1 MPAFKTQTT
10 KTLIITGM
18 HRSGTSLTAAFL
30 QSLGVYLG
38 NNLLKGSYAN
48 PQGYFEDVDFLS
60 FQRQLL
66 SSCCPQEERGFPD
79 WGWTESELWDK
90 QQFSRYVEPAKR
102 LVFARQNQSQIWGWK
117 DPRTTLLL
125 DFWRGIVPDVGYVLI
140 YRYPWDVA
148 DSILRL
154 NVPFFRENPDF
165 CLRVWRFYNWHLLD
179 FYKRNRDRCLL
190 VKIDTLLEYPE
201 IFVNFLKSKFQL
213 SLPETTKQNIKPILN
228 SVYKPE
234 LMKALPFNHPL
245 IKLLA
250 KVSSGRYFELLEE
263 LDKVAHLPSKFSG
276 KYLEEDRRSLE
287 YLALQLHQ
295 KSLPLQIT
303 PNSPEFINFISG
315 LVEEYQNLA
324 SNHKAALSKL
334 RETRLQIANLWLS
347 LPTEKLKQAYF
358 SYLGKAHKLILKS
371 GIRDEPI
378 TPKEYRLVRELEEG
392 VAQGFETP
400 KSLQYFLAAML
411 YRRAY
416 RLQINFHRIAV
427 PQWFL
432 NEFLEFIFA
441 MPSYFQ
447 ELGEVES
454 YGDYLENL
462 VDLIQGIIMKNPDS
476 QVWQHIAKWFGDLV
490 NFMPLYFA
498 ERNLKNIYQKRGE
511 ILEYLLKKDGYQ
523 LDYRW
528 PPRPN
533 QRQKIRLGILKV
545 NFAAVAET
553 FTTIPVFEYL
563 DRDKFEVII
572 YVLQVTGEAL
582 EKSCQSR
589 ANKWVKLPEK
599 LPEQVELIRGD
610 NLDILFVGSLV
621 TNAAQ
626 EIILLSL
633 HRLARIQA
641 TYFVSPVTTGIRN
654 MDYYI
659 SGTLTEGLESRSH
672 YSEELITMKGT
683 GFCFNYE
690 LLPQESRRQFSR
702 QELGFFGMP
711 ETRFFEKTGF
721 LDRSSRQELGIP
733 EEATVFASGA
743 NMAKIIPEVRE
754 SWAKILAAVPDAA
767 LLLYPFGGG
776 WSRND
781 SKTAFINN
789 MYARLEKYGVE
800 RRRLAILNS
809 LPSRAEVKEVL
820 KLADVYLDSY
830 PFGGANSLVD
840 PLEVGLAT
848 VTLEGKYLRS
858 RQGAAMLRELGMF
871 DLIARDEE
879 SYLKLSIALGSDRHL
894 REEKGRE
901 IGEKMRRSRPKFRD
915 SRAYSVQM
923 GAIFEELA
931 QRPSP

>member
-1 MPAFKTQTT
+1 MSAFTNQKT

-18 HRSGTSLTAAFL
+18 HRSGTSVTAAFL
-30 QSLGVYLG
+30 QSLGVFIG

-48 PQGYFEDVDFLS
+48 PQGYFEDMDFLS

-66 SSCCPQEERGFPD
+66 SSCCSQEERGFPD
-79 WGWTESELWDK
+79 WGWTESELLNR

-102 LVFARQNQSQIWGWK
+102 LIFARQNQSQIWGWK

-125 DFWRGIVPDVGYVLI
+125 DFWRGIVPDVGYILI

-179 FYKRNRDRCLL
+179 FYQRNRDRSLL
-190 VKIDTLLEYPE
+190 VNINTLLEYPE
-201 IFVNFLKSKFQL
+201 IFVSFLKSKFQL
-213 SLPETTKQNIKPILN
+213 TFPEATERNIKLILN
-228 SVYKPE
+228 SIYKPE
-234 LMKALPFNHPL
+234 LMKTLPFNHPL

-250 KVSSGRYFELLEE
+250 NVSSGRYFELLEE
-263 LDKVAHLPSKFSG
+263 LDKIAHLPSQFSRKYVPRLG
-276 KYLEEDRRSLE
+276 KDSGSDVALAEGQKLEEDRRSLE

-295 KSLPLQIT
+295 ESLPLQIT

-324 SNHKAALSKL
+324 SNYNTALSKL
-334 RETRLQIANLWLS
+334 RETRRQIANLWLF
-347 LPTEKLKQAYF
+347 LPNEKLKQAYF
-358 SYLGKAHKLILKS
+358 SYLGKAHQLILKS

-378 TPKEYRLVRELEEG
+378 TPKEYRFVEELERE
-392 VAQGFETP
+392 VAKGFETT

-411 YRRAY
+411 YLRAEK
-416 RLQINFHRIAV
+416 LPINFNRIAV
-427 PQWFL
+427 SQWFL
-432 NEFLEFIFA
+432 NEFLGFIFS
-441 MPSYFQ
+441 MPTYFQ

-462 VDLIQGIIMKNPDS
+462 VDLIHGIILKNPDS
-476 QVWQHIAKWFGDLV
+476 PVWQHIAKWFGDLV
-490 NFMPLYFA
+490 NFMPLYFT
-498 ERNLKNIYQKRGE
+498 ERNLKNIYQKRGK
-511 ILEYLLKKDGYQ
+511 ILEYLLKKDGHQ
-523 LDYRW
+523 LDYQL
-528 PPRPN
+528 PPRPK

-553 FTTIPVFEYL
+553 FTTIPVFEHL

-572 YVLQVTGEAL
+572 YVLQITGGTL
-582 EKSCQSR
+582 EKYCQSR

-610 NLDILFVGSLV
+610 NLDILFVGSIV

-641 TYFVSPVTTGIRN
+641 TYFASPVTTGIKN

-672 YSEELITMKGT
+672 YSEELITMEGT

-690 LLPQESRRQFSR
+690 LLPQDGMPENRFSR
-702 QELGFFGMP
+702 Q
-711 ETRFFEKTGF
+711 
-721 LDRSSRQELGIP
+721 DLGIP
-733 EEATVFASGA
+733 EGATVFASGA
-743 NMAKIIPEVRE
+743 NVAKIIPEVRE
-754 SWAKILAAVPDAA
+754 SWAKILAAVDNSV
-767 LLLYPFGGG
+767 LLLYPFGSG

-781 SKTAFINN
+781 CQTAFINN

-800 RRRLAILNS
+800 RRRLLVLNS
-809 LPSRAEVKEVL
+809 LPSRVEVKEVL

-830 PFGGANSLVD
+830 PFGGANSLAD

-848 VTLEGKYLRS
+848 VTVEGKYLRS
-858 RQGAAMLRELGMF
+858 RQGAAMLRELGML
-871 DLIARDEE
+871 DLIADSEE
-879 SYLKLSIALGSDRHL
+879 SYIELSVKLGRDRSL
-894 REEKGRE
+894 REAKGRE
-901 IGEKMRRSRPKFRD
+901 IGEKMGRSCPKFRD
-915 SRAYSVQM
+915 SRSYSAQM
-923 GAIFEELA
+923 GAIFEELLGRRSA
-931 QRPSP
+931 

>member
-1 MPAFKTQTT
+1 MPAFTT
-10 KTLIITGM
+10 KTLIVTGM
-18 HRSGTSLTAAFL
+18 HRSGTSLTAAFM

-48 PQGYFEDVDFLS
+48 PKGYFEDVDFLA

-79 WGWTESELWDK
+79 WGWTESELLDK
-90 QQFSRYVEPAKR
+90 QEFFRYVEPAKR
-102 LVFARQNQSQIWGWK
+102 LIFARQNRDRIWGWK

-125 DFWRGIVPDVGYVLI
+125 DFWRGILPDASYVLI

-179 FYKRNRDRCLL
+179 FYKKNRDRCLL
-190 VKIDTLLEYPE
+190 ININTLLEYPE
-201 IFVNFLKSKFQL
+201 IFVSFLKSKFKL
-213 SLPETTKQNIKPILN
+213 SLPETAEPNIKEILN
-228 SVYKPE
+228 SIYRSE
-234 LMKALPFNHPL
+234 LMKVLPFNHPL
-245 IKLLA
+245 VKLLA
-250 KVSSGRYFELLEE
+250 KVSSWRYFELLEE
-263 LDKVAHLPSKFSG
+263 LDKVAHLPSKFSR
-276 KYLEEDRRSLE
+276 KELEEDGRSLE

-295 KSLPLQIT
+295 ESLQLQIT

-324 SNHKAALSKL
+324 SDRNAALSKL
-334 RETRLQIANLWLS
+334 REIRQQIANLWLS
-347 LPTEKLKQAYF
+347 MPKEKLQQAYF

-371 GIRDEPI
+371 GIREEPI
-378 TPKEYRLVRELEEG
+378 APKEYQFVGELEEG

-411 YRRAY
+411 YRRADK
-416 RLQINFHRIAV
+416 LQINFNRIAV

-462 VDLIQGIIMKNPDS
+462 VDLIRGIILKNPDS

-498 ERNLKNIYQKRGE
+498 ERNLKNIYQKRGD
-511 ILEYLLKKDGYQ
+511 ILEFLLKKDGHQ
-523 LDYRW
+523 LDCKL

-533 QRQKIRLGILKV
+533 KRQKIRLGVLKF

-553 FTTIPVFEYL
+553 FTTIPVFEEL
-563 DRDKFEVII
+563 DRDKFEVIV
-572 YVLQVTGEAL
+572 YVLQVTGEGL
-582 EKSCQSR
+582 EKYCQSR
-589 ANKWVKLPEK
+589 VDKWVKLPEK
-599 LPEQVELIRGD
+599 LPQQVELIRGD
-610 NLDILFVGSLV
+610 NLDILFVGSIV

-626 EIILLSL
+626 EIILLAL
-633 HRLARIQA
+633 HRLGRIQV
-641 TYFVSPVTTGIRN
+641 TYFASPATTGIRN

-672 YSEELITMKGT
+672 YSEELIEMEGT

-702 QELGFFGMP
+702 
-711 ETRFFEKTGF
+711 EK
-721 LDRSSRQELGIP
+721 LGIL

-743 NMAKIIPEVRE
+743 NVAKIVPEVRE
-754 SWAKILAAVPDAA
+754 SWAKILAAVPDAV

-781 SKTAFINN
+781 CRTAFINN

-800 RRRLAILNS
+800 RRRLLVLNS
-809 LPSRAEVKEVL
+809 LPSRAEVKELL

-848 VTLEGKYLRS
+848 VTVEGKYLRS
-858 RQGAAMLRELGMF
+858 RQGAAMLRELEMF
-871 DLIARDEE
+871 DLIADSEE
-879 SYLKLSIALGSDRHL
+879 SYIELSIALGRDRDL
-894 REEKGRE
+894 REAKGRE
-901 IGEKMRRSRPKFRD
+901 IGEKMGRSRPKFRD
-915 SRAYSVQM
+915 SGAYSAQM

-931 QRPSP
+931 ERAFRSLAP

>member
-1 MPAFKTQTT
+1 MPAFITQTT

-30 QSLGVYLG
+30 QYLGVNIG
-38 NNLLKGSYAN
+38 KNLLKSSYAN

-66 SSCCPQEERGFPD
+66 SSCCRQEERGFPD
-79 WGWTESELWDK
+79 WGWTESELLDK
-90 QQFSRYVEPAKR
+90 QQFSRYLEPAKR
-102 LVFARQNQSQIWGWK
+102 LIFARQNQSQIWGWK

-125 DFWRGIVPDVGYVLI
+125 DFWRGILPDAGYVLI

-179 FYKRNRDRCLL
+179 FYQRNRDRSLL
-190 VKIDTLLEYPE
+190 ININTLLEYPE
-201 IFVNFLKSKFQL
+201 IFVSFLKSKFQF
-213 SLPETTKQNIKPILN
+213 SLPETTQQNIKPILN

-250 KVSSGRYFELLEE
+250 EVSSGRYFELLEE
-263 LDKVAHLPSKFSG
+263 LDKNAHLPSQFSRKSWEG
-276 KYLEEDRRSLE
+276 DRRSLE
-287 YLALQLHQ
+287 YLALQLHRE
-295 KSLPLQIT
+295 SLPLQIT
-303 PNSPEFINFISG
+303 PNSPEFINLISG

-324 SNHKAALSKL
+324 ANQNAALSKL
-334 RETRLQIANLWLS
+334 RETRQQIANLWLS
-347 LPTEKLKQAYF
+347 LPTEKLKIAYF

-378 TPKEYRLVRELEEG
+378 TPKEYRFLGELERE
-392 VAQGFETP
+392 VAKGFETS

-411 YRRAY
+411 YRRAEK
-416 RLQINFHRIAV
+416 LQINFNRIAV

-441 MPSYFQ
+441 MPSYFG

-454 YGDYLENL
+454 YANYLENL
-462 VDLIQGIIMKNPDS
+462 VDLIHGIIMRNPDS

-490 NFMPLYFA
+490 NFMPLYFT

-511 ILEYLLKKDGYQ
+511 ILEFLLRKDGHI
-523 LDYRW
+523 LDYKL
-528 PPRPN
+528 PPRPK
-533 QRQKIRLGILKV
+533 QRQKIRLGVLKF

-563 DRDKFEVII
+563 DREKFEVII
-572 YVLQVTGEAL
+572 YVFQITGEGL
-582 EKSCQSR
+582 EKYCQSR

-610 NLDILFVGSLV
+610 NLDILFVGSIV

-641 TYFVSPVTTGIRN
+641 TYFASPATTGIRN

-659 SGTLTEGLESRSH
+659 SGTLTESLESRSH
-672 YSEELITMKGT
+672 YSEELITMEGT

-690 LLPQESRRQFSR
+690 LLPQESRRQ
-702 QELGFFGMP
+702 LP
-711 ETRFFEKTGF
+711 ETRLFEKTGF
-721 LDRSSRQELGIP
+721 LDRFSRQELGIP
-733 EEATVFASGA
+733 EGATVFASGA
-743 NMAKIIPEVRE
+743 NVAKIVPEVRE
-754 SWAKILAAVPDAA
+754 SWAKILAAVPDAV

-781 SKTAFINN
+781 CQTAFINN

-800 RRRLAILNS
+800 RRRLVVLNT
-809 LPSRAEVKEVL
+809 LPSRTEVKEVL

-830 PFGGANSLVD
+830 PFAGANSLAD

-858 RQGAAMLRELGMF
+858 RQGAAMLRELGML
-871 DLIARDEE
+871 DLIADSEE
-879 SYLKLSIALGSDRHL
+879 SYIELSIGLGRDRHL
-894 REEKGRE
+894 REAKGLQ
-901 IGEKMRRSRPKFRD
+901 IGEKMERSRPKFRD

-923 GAIFEELA
+923 GAIFEELVGW
-931 QRPSP
+931 RSP

>member
-1 MPAFKTQTT
+1 MSILKIQ
-10 KTLIITGM
+10 TLIITGM

-30 QSLGVYLG
+30 QSLGVGLG

-66 SSCCPQEERGFPD
+66 SSCCPQEEIGFPD
-79 WGWTESELWDK
+79 WGWTESELLDR
-90 QQFSRYVEPAKR
+90 QQFSGYVQPAKE
-102 LVFARQNQSQIWGWK
+102 LVITRKNQAQIWGWK

-125 DFWRGIVPDVGYVLI
+125 DFWRGLVPDVGYVLI

-190 VKIDTLLEYPE
+190 ININTLLEYPE

-213 SLPETTKQNIKPILN
+213 SLPETTNNQENIKKILN
-228 SVYKPE
+228 SIYQPK
-234 LMKALPFNHPL
+234 LMKTLPFNHPL

-263 LDKVAHLPSKFSG
+263 LDKVAHLPSKFSW

-295 KSLPLQIT
+295 QSLPLQIT
-303 PNSPEFINFISG
+303 PNSPEFLNFISG
-315 LVEEYQNLA
+315 FVEEYQNFS
-324 SNHKAALSKL
+324 SNHNAALSKL
-334 RETRLQIANLWLS
+334 RETRQQIANLWLS
-347 LPTEKLKQAYF
+347 LPDDKLKNAYF
-358 SYLGKAHKLILKS
+358 SYLGKAHQLILKS

-378 TPKEYRLVRELEEG
+378 TLNEYQLVGELEER

-400 KSLQYFLAAML
+400 KSWQYFLAAML
-411 YRRAY
+411 YRRGDK
-416 RLQINFHRIAV
+416 LQINFNRIAV

-432 NEFLEFIFA
+432 NEFLEFIFY
-441 MPSYFQ
+441 MPAYFH
-447 ELGEVES
+447 ELGEVET
-454 YGDYLENL
+454 YADYVEKLVNL
-462 VDLIQGIIMKNPDS
+462 IHGIIIKNPDS
-476 QVWQHIAKWFGDLV
+476 PVWQHLAKWFGDLV
-490 NFMPLYFA
+490 NFMPLYFS
-498 ERNLKNIYQKRGE
+498 ERNLKNIYQKRAA
-511 ILEYLLKKDGYQ
+511 ILEYLLKKDGHQ
-523 LDYRW
+523 LDYQL

-533 QRQKIRLGILKV
+533 NYQKIRLGVLKV
-545 NFAAVAET
+545 NFAPVSET

-572 YVLQVTGEAL
+572 YVLEVTGEPL
-582 EKSCQSR
+582 EKYCQSR
-589 ANKWVKLPEK
+589 VDKLVKLPNK
-599 LPEQVELIRGD
+599 LQEQVELIRGD

-641 TYFVSPVTTGIRN
+641 TYFASPVTTGIRN

-659 SGTLTEGLESRSH
+659 SGTLTEGSESRSH
-672 YSEELITMKGT
+672 YSEELIRMEGT

-690 LLPQESRRQFSR
+690 LLPQD
-702 QELGFFGMP
+702 GMP

-721 LDRSSRQELGIP
+721 LDRFSRQKLGIP

-743 NMAKIIPEVRE
+743 NMSKIIPEVRE
-754 SWAKILAAVPDAA
+754 SWAKILAAVPNAL

-800 RRRLAILNS
+800 RRRLLVLNS

-830 PFGGANSLVD
+830 PFSGANSLVD

-858 RQGAAMLRELGMF
+858 RQGAAMLRELEMF
-871 DLIARDEE
+871 DLIADSEE
-879 SYLKLSIALGSDRHL
+879 SYLKLSVRLGRDRSW
-894 REEKGRE
+894 REAKGRE
-901 IGEKMRRSRPKFRD
+901 IGEKMGRSQFRD
-915 SRAYSVQM
+915 SRAYSAQM
-923 GAIFEELA
+923 GAIFEELVERA
-931 QRPSP
+931 FRPLAP